1 MTRGEETWVPFPD
14 PLMLKQEGI
23 RERSGFLEQVN
34 IFDLKV
40 LVDVEISNDIKDR
53 VDHACSALWTS
64 IQPEIELEWYQLRRN
79 NII

>member
-1 MTRGEETWVPFPD
+1 
-14 PLMLKQEGI
+14 MLKQEGI

-53 VDHACSALWTS
+53 IDHACSAL
-64 IQPEIELEWYQLRRN
+64 
-79 NII
+79 